1 MCIGSP
7 IQTWELQPK
16 GMARHK
22 LQERHRLMLPV
33 ALSDQI
39 KLGSFAFALKFLVG
53 VARRL
58 AGEV

>member
-1 MCIGSP
+1 
-7 IQTWELQPK
+7 
-16 GMARHK
+16 MARHK